1 MTLLAVCW
9 GRYPLENAEGGY
21 WGLMKCISD
30 DEPPT
35 PGPAFSEG
43 LCNLVDACLRKDP
56 NERLTAL
63 QLLKLPFITGNANNN
78 NKVRNIPRT
87 RRSSEGQVALGK
99 VIKSANIGV
108 NTMHG
113 SEPYPLDEEEEDVK
127 MAHLHLVLDRL
138 QGRAIELEDAMLQ
151 GQASLLSENILTIR
165 GSRFVE
171 HDESKSIDRDDN
183 SPSPMAHGNVVSLML
198 PSLKGPDINKWRHLA
213 TQLQLPLDV
222 VIMTAKQRISERF
235 LR

>member
-9 GRYPLENAEGGY
+9 GRYPLDNVEGGY

-30 DEPPT
+30 DDPPT
-35 PGPAFSEG
+35 PGPPFSEG
-43 LCNLVDACLRKDP
+43 LCNLVDSCLKKDP
-56 NERLTAL
+56 NERLNAI
-63 QLLKLPFITGNANNN
+63 QLLKLPFITSNANNN

-99 VIKSANIGV
+99 VIKSANIG
-108 NTMHG
+108 MDSADGEG
-113 SEPYPLDEEEEDVK
+113 SLPMEEEEEDVK

-138 QGRAIELEDAMLQ
+138 QSRAIELEDAMLQ

-165 GSRFVE
+165 GSTFVE
-171 HDESKSIDRDDN
+171 RDEGKSGDREDT
-183 SPSPMAHGNVVSLML
+183 SLSPMGNGNNVSLML
-198 PSLKGPDINKWRHLA
+198 PSLKGVDINKWRHLA

-222 VIMTAKQRISERF
+222 VIVTAKQRISERF